1 MFAVTGVLLYGSMTT
16 FARLAYAHGSGPFDL
31 IAIRTFLIVLVVG
44 MLAIACRGAISLPR
58 KAWRN
63 CATFGTAIVGAS
75 ICHLSAVMFIPVGL
89 AAQIVYLYPLMVAL
103 VDPMRNGRKVAA
115 SDVLCLSLA
124 FLGLTVALGPS
135 LVDLDWRGIS
145 LALLAAC
152 FATATLIISRP
163 LFADQ
168 AILPVVF
175 WSNIVGGLLVLPVIV
190 VLGGLKLPPLNEAA
204 YVGWA
209 GIGCF
214 SIMFFAAIVA
224 QSAAVR
230 NVGPTST
237 ATIFNLE
244 PIIAIVAS
252 TAMLG
257 ELLTLP
263 QCLGAISVVM
273 AVTLSGVLRSRSV
286 SMA

>member
-31 IAIRTFLIVLVVG
+31 IAIRTFLIAFLLGGVVL
-44 MLAIACRGAISLPR
+44 ACRRSIGLPR

-63 CATFGTAIVGAS
+63 CAAFGTAIVGAS

-103 VDPMRNGRKVAA
+103 IDPMRNGGRVAA
-115 SDVLCLSLA
+115 SDILCLSLA
-124 FLGLTVALGPS
+124 FLGLSIALGPS

-152 FATATLIISRP
+152 FATATLVISRP
-163 LFADQ
+163 LFAKQ

-175 WSNIVGGLLVLPVIV
+175 WSNIVGGILIVPMIV
-190 VLGGLKLPPLNEAA
+190 VLGGLNLPPFIEAA
-204 YVGWA
+204 YVGWV

-214 SIMFFAAIVA
+214 SILFFAAIIA

-237 ATIFNLE
+237 ATIFNVE

-252 TAMLG
+252 AAMLG
-257 ELLTLP
+257 EHLTLL
-263 QCLGAISVVM
+263 QCLGAITVVT
-273 AVTLSGVLRSRSV
+273 AVTLSGVFRSRSV
-286 SMA
+286 SLA

>member
-1 MFAVTGVLLYGSMTT
+1 
-16 FARLAYAHGSGPFDL
+16 
-31 IAIRTFLIVLVVG
+31 
-44 MLAIACRGAISLPR
+44 
-58 KAWRN
+58 
-63 CATFGTAIVGAS
+63 
-75 ICHLSAVMFIPVGL
+75 MFIPVGL

-103 VDPMRNGRKVAA
+103 IDPMRHGRKVAA

-190 VLGGLKLPPLNEAA
+190 ALGGLKLPPLSEAA

-209 GIGCF
+209 GIGFF

-257 ELLTLP
+257 ELLSLP